1 MISPA
6 GSSSVEDSPGRPH
19 RGAPWAPLPKTAE
32 IGSDRALDLAIEV
45 TGLTRRF
52 GHQRALDALDLQ
64 VPWDQRL
71 AVLGPNGA
79 GKSTLL
85 RILATLGRPTAG
97 RVAIGGLP
105 LPAQATAIRRNIG
118 FVGHQTFLYDELTV
132 AENLVFYGRLYR
144 VPDLARRVS
153 SLLDRVGLASRAGE
167 RVRTLSRGL
176 QQRAT
181 LARAVLHDPPI
192 LLWDEP
198 DTGLDVTGDDLLPR
212 LFVDESGRPR
222 TVILTTH
229 QLHRALALADRV
241 VVLQRGRLT
250 YDRSAAA
257 CDLASLSAVIRDDRV
272 PR

>member
-1 MISPA
+1 MIAPPE
-6 GSSSVEDSPGRPH
+6 SSSVEDSPGRARPL
-19 RGAPWAPLPKTAE
+19 RAAGA
-32 IGSDRALDLAIEV
+32 IGSDRDLDLAVEV
-45 TGLTRRF
+45 RGLTRRF
-52 GHQRALDALDLQ
+52 GHQRALDALDLR

-85 RILATLGRPTAG
+85 RLLATLARPTAG
-97 RVAIGGLP
+97 HIAIGGLP
-105 LPAQATAIRRNIG
+105 LPEQATAIRRNIG

-153 SLLDRVGLASRAGE
+153 LLLDRVGLASRAGE

-176 QQRAT
+176 QQRVT
-181 LARAVLHDPPI
+181 LARAVMHDPPI

-198 DTGLDVTGDDLLPR
+198 DTGLDVTGDDLLRR
-212 LFVDESGRPR
+212 LFVDENGRPR

-229 QLHRALALADRV
+229 QLERALALADRV
-241 VVLQRGRLT
+241 VVLQHGRLAF
-250 YDRSAAA
+250 DRSAAA
-257 CDLASLSAVIRDDRV
+257 CDVASLGAAIRDDRA